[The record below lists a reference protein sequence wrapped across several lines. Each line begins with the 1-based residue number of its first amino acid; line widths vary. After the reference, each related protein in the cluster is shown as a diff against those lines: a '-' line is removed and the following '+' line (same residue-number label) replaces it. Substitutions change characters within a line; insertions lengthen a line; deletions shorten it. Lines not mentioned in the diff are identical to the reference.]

1 MDWQECCNKRIVK
14 ETKEDKNK
22 VSAMRRIALRKV
34 EAAKNLSIEYFE
46 SSISLLYDTI
56 RIFLEI
62 IALEKGYRIYNHE
75 CYVAFLKEIMN
86 KYEIADEFD
95 KVRIIRNDL
104 NYYGKE
110 LNFEEGKETIN
121 KLKTLIQELKN
132 M

>member
-1 MDWQECCNKRIVK
+1 
-14 ETKEDKNK
+14 
-22 VSAMRRIALRKV
+22 
-34 EAAKNLSIEYFE
+34 
-46 SSISLLYDTI
+46 
-56 RIFLEI
+56 
-62 IALEKGYRIYNHE
+62 
-75 CYVAFLKEIMN
+75 MN
-86 KYEIADEFD
+86 KSEIADEFD